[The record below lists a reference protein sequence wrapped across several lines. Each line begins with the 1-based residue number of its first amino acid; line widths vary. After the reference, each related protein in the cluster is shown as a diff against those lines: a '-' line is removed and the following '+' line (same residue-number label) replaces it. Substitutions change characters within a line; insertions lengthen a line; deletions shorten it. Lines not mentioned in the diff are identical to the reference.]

1 MYKQLITSLFLV
13 LAINTGSVFAQVT
26 EEDSLALVE
35 LFDST
40 NGYYWTNWEN
50 WKMGPVATWYGVFV
64 GDGRVTGLE
73 LPNNNLVG
81 TIPASI
87 GDLDSLETLYLNQ
100 NQLTGSIPSSI
111 GNLTN
116 LRSIRFAFNQLTG
129 SIPPEIGN
137 LNALLYLDFEFN
149 QLSGSIPSEIGNLT
163 NIRGLHIF
171 NNQLTDSIPSEI
183 GNLTNLELLYLF
195 NNQLTG
201 SIPASIGNLTNLTG
215 LRLFNNQLT
224 GAIPPEIGDLS
235 NLLVLYLTSNQ
246 LTDSIPSEIGNLSKL
261 RELYLENNQFTG
273 AIPSSFVDLTNLTTL
288 YIYENEFTDFPDL
301 STLLSLDDL
310 RVQDNKLTFEDIEP
324 NIEIPGFLYSP
335 QDSVGAVQYDTITTD
350 SNFTMSVSVGGDSN
364 QYQWKKDESNISGA
378 KDSLYTI
385 VLADSSDA
393 GSYICEITNTV
404 ATELTLYSRPINVT
418 VSASGISSESPE
430 VYSMSVTRITV
441 DNHFELRY
449 TLPEKAAVKFS
460 VYDITGKNVK
470 EFSKELQPGFYSEEI
485 KTNVIPTGVYF
496 VRMEANEKKVTKT
509 EKVVVVR

>member
-1 MYKQLITSLFLV
+1 VYKQLITSLFLV

-261 RELYLENNQFTG
+261 KELYLEHNQLTG